1 MTESHI
7 VYEVADRIS
16 VITLN
21 RPEVMNAFSDA
32 MREQLLERLQQG
44 ENDPAVGCVM
54 ITGAGKAFC
63 AGGDVASMAEL
74 QAQNDTTVIERRMAI
89 GAKIVQ
95 SIRQMRKPVI
105 AAVNGAAAGAGSNLA
120 LACDMRLGSDRARF
134 AESFVKIGLVPDWG
148 GLSLLTRLV
157 GTSKA
162 LELMMT
168 GDLID
173 ATEALRLGILNRVF
187 AHETFLA
194 EVFNFAR
201 QLAAGPAETIARIKQ
216 GVYMG
221 AEATLEA
228 VLVYERQAQSAV
240 FLSADAREGMRAFL
254 EKRSPVFRQKD
265 S

>member
-1 MTESHI
+1 
-7 VYEVADRIS
+7 
-16 VITLN
+16 
-21 RPEVMNAFSDA
+21 
-32 MREQLLERLQQG
+32 
-44 ENDPAVGCVM
+44 
-54 ITGAGKAFC
+54 
-63 AGGDVASMAEL
+63 
-74 QAQNDTTVIERRMAI
+74 MAI

-95 SIRQMRKPVI
+95 SIRQMHKPVI

-148 GLSLLTRLV
+148 GLSLLTRLI

-201 QLAAGPAETIARIKQ
+201 QLADGPAETIARIKQ

-228 VLVYERQAQSAV
+228 VLEYERMAQSAV

-254 EKRSPVFRQKD
+254 EKRSPVFGQKG